1 MLNDLISTNGIKK
14 VACYPWLE
22 LQEELHA
29 IFVDNRHPVRS
40 WFRVFSIL
48 LATGV
53 GLFLVFNDP
62 AILEFFAGII
72 KAINFIPDIFQQKA
86 AIALSV
92 LASSSIGAYTS
103 KAVIRGFCKFR
114 FGDPDFFLTPKKTQE
129 LIIKFKEQEID
140 ISAELIEHV
149 VAFCVHNLREA
160 HHHTSEI
167 GTKPKDWE
175 QILNALI
182 YDADLDLFLEQQA
195 ALEAKHKHILEKQEL
210 IKSYKLAITKPS
222 NQPTTPVTTNSQQ
235 PSVLNEYHRR
245 RSSTMHLSFN
255 SETVSNHTP
264 PADER
269 TPLLLSRQ
277 TSTYSEG
284 PGANK
289 YKSNSPLD
297 QQELLLAKKVV
308 AKFKHTHAKKHH
320 IPHQLSEE
328 HLVEQCCKH
337 LEHRACCTNR
347 HILTLKDIELASR
360 SRSSSTVEA
369 VTAPLTPTSPNSMFT
384 TSPAQTPSAAK
395 HVVRS
400 FISEPIPD
408 IALQQPSPQ
417 SSMYHM
423 PIIPTL
429 IPKT

>member
-1 MLNDLISTNGIKK
+1 MLSELISTKEIKK
-14 VACYPWLE
+14 VVCYPWLE

-40 WFRVFSIL
+40 WFRVFGIL

-72 KAINFIPDIFQQKA
+72 KALSFIPEIFQQKA
-86 AIALSV
+86 AIALSL
-92 LASSSIGAYTS
+92 LASSSVGAYAS

-129 LIIKFKEQEID
+129 LILKFKEQEID
-140 ISAELIEHV
+140 INAEVIEHV

-160 HHHTSEI
+160 HHHPSEI
-167 GTKPKDWE
+167 GTRPKDWE

-210 IKSYKLAITKPS
+210 IKSYKLAISSKSS
-222 NQPTTPVTTNSQQ
+222 NPPTPPVVSSSQQ
-235 PSVLNEYHRR
+235 LVLPDYHRR
-245 RSSTMHLSFN
+245 RSSMITQSFN
-255 SETVSNHTP
+255 SMGVTNNTP
-264 PADER
+264 PSDER
-269 TPLLLSRQ
+269 TPLLSRQ
-277 TSTYSEG
+277 TSTYSEC
-284 PGANK
+284 PGESQ
-289 YKSNSPLD
+289 YKNNSPLD
-297 QQELLLAKKVV
+297 QRQLLLAKEVV
-308 AKFKHTHAKKHH
+308 AKFKHTYAKKHR
-320 IPHQLSEE
+320 IPQQVSEE
-328 HLVEQCCKH
+328 HLVDQCCKH

-360 SRSSSTVEA
+360 RRSTSTTET
-369 VTAPLTPTSPNSMFT
+369 TAPITPTSPNSMFT
-384 TSPAQTPSAAK
+384 TTPVQTPAATRQVSRNF
-395 HVVRS
+395 VVDS
-400 FISEPIPD
+400 IPD

-423 PIIPTL
+423 PIIPNL
-429 IPKT
+429 IPKLTQ